1 MGRTLSEDE
10 RERLTAEM
18 LWLNYFNK
26 YLYEHGTITEREYKR
41 MVEMIAMRKPKPPLR
56 RREG

>member
-10 RERLTAEM
+10 REKLTAEM

-41 MVEMIAMRKPKPPLR
+41 MVEMIAMLKPKPPLR

>member
-18 LWLNYFNK
+18 LWLDYFNK
-26 YLYEHGTITEREYKR
+26 YLYERGTITEREYKR
-41 MVEMIAMRKPKPPLR
+41 MVEMIAMRKPKPPLH